1 MCSASASSSPRAW
14 QAVAVFTL
22 GRGHA
27 FLDWMRLT
35 FFNGRLLG
43 QGRDLLHRAAEVTRQ
58 RLFDFPRC
66 RSSTIDEVRQ
76 RDTLHN

>member
-1 MCSASASSSPRAW
+1 M
-14 QAVAVFTL
+14 AVFTL
-22 GRGHA
+22 GRGHV
-27 FLDWMRLT
+27 FLNWMRLT

-43 QGRDLLHRAAEVTRQ
+43 QVRDLLRRAAEFTRQ